1 MAMDWQMSNEFDRIM
16 RDGDWHLGKAES
28 LEGSEY
34 YSEAKSHY
42 FEAMNYYREANILAT
57 RFDDCR
63 RYDAIRK
70 YDECKRSVHEL
81 AYKSYES
88 QGR

>member
-1 MAMDWQMSNEFDRIM
+1 MAMDWQTSNDFDRIM
-16 RDGDWHLGKAES
+16 RDGDWHVDKAKGWAS
-28 LEGSEY
+28 AEY
-34 YSEAKSHY
+34 YSDAKSHY
-42 FEAMNYYREANILAT
+42 FEAMNCYKEAERLAT
-57 RFDDCR
+57 RFDDYK

-88 QGR
+88 KGI